1 MQGPDVYSVSLR
13 YMQMLSRSRT
23 VPIPTPGSYL
33 DSSVFPPTRLF
44 NHEGALIPPHW
55 ACGGYSLPFFSTL
68 GSQVHHLSS
77 GTLAK
82 TEGTWLPQ
90 PRHAVLAG
98 RVSTVNGP
106 DGKRQ

>member
-1 MQGPDVYSVSLR
+1 MQGPDLMSILFRTEV
-13 YMQMLSRSRT
+13 QM
-23 VPIPTPGSYL
+23 VTPYL
-33 DSSVFPPTRLF
+33 DSSVLPPTRFF

-55 ACGGYSLPFFSTL
+55 ACGGYSLPSFSTL

-90 PRHAVLAG
+90 PRHDVLAG
-98 RVSTVNGP
+98 WC
-106 DGKRQ
+106 QL